1 MNCIE
6 LLITGWERGVCL
18 RATDAAEGVGRDGGE
33 GHLADGGAGAVE
45 GGRNARRPHAPAPR
59 ADGEEVVVV
68 LPLCRARCGV
78 VVPSSGRGGG
88 DGKRASEVGA
98 LGRGGGG
105 EGEGVKAA
113 AAAGGGVEEEERLAR
128 GHGAGYVPDRHL
140 GGGGWERRCRHGLGG
155 ASSVFP
161 PPGGVGRR
169 NQTETP
175 LGLGPPFAACAWRRA
190 AWGPVE
196 GGDALLR

>member
-33 GHLADGGAGAVE
+33 GHLADGGTGAVE

-105 EGEGVKAA
+105 EGEGVKAKA
-113 AAAGGGVEEEERLAR
+113 AVGGGAVGSRT
-128 GHGAGYVPDRHL
+128 
-140 GGGGWERRCRHGLGG
+140 RHGLG
-155 ASSVFP
+155 SRP
-161 PPGGVGRR
+161 PPWLRR
-169 NQTETP
+169 MRASLP
-175 LGLGPPFAACAWRRA
+175 AWVN
-190 AWGPVE
+190 G
-196 GGDALLR
+196 